1 MSWPRCQELLLDSRL
16 TFRLVSIFTHNFIP
30 QSSCNCREIP
40 KESHISESYLCNNDA
55 RLTSGLP
62 FGDSRPLLKL
72 SRLLTIPTSKVATL
86 TSEFFYIE
94 STTVSFDTEV
104 LIGAGMS
111 GLGLAVQL
119 IRKFGVNSF
128 EIIEKSN
135 DVGGTWLLHTSTPT
149 PLLSILTG
157 LESTRC
163 DLRYGSISAPSPN
176 NIILY
181 LTSNSTLP

>member
-1 MSWPRCQELLLDSRL
+1 M
-16 TFRLVSIFTHNFIP
+16 
-30 QSSCNCREIP
+30 
-40 KESHISESYLCNNDA
+40 CNNDA
-55 RLTSGLP
+55 RLTSGSP

-111 GLGLAVQL
+111 GFGLAVQL

-128 EIIEKSN
+128 EIIEKPN
-135 DVGGTWLLHTSTPT
+135 DAGGTWLVNTTLDAVVMLLHTST

-163 DLRYGSISAPSPN
+163 DLGYRSISAPSPN
-176 NIILY
+176 NIISY
-181 LTSNSTLP
+181 LTSNSILP